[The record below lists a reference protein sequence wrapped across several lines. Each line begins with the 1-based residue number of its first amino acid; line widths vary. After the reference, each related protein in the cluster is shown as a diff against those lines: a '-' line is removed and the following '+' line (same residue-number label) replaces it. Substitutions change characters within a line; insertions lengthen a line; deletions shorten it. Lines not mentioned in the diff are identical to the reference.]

1 NFDKRETK
9 AIGVRQLM
17 LRKPKGRNADFA
29 NPDTL
34 NMIIIK
40 GAYDSNVVVVVA
52 VNGAWKRIRKKGFV
66 ISAVGWSI
74 CLEGRDIEDGG
85 MRVETINAEQAEA
98 KGLLQGIRRTIAH
111 DVQYVTI
118 LTDCSNVI
126 VALREFPCFHWDLS
140 AADFE
145 AGPEPI
151 RGFYI
156 VVLVNSRYA
165 LVLGDMEI
173 DPALKDLVDGLV
185 LPKVT
190 LVSQCEHYKGQ
201 WNSEISSKAKFSEI
215 GVEHEIMI
223 KCWQEEDG
231 PQSPVLS
238 VYIDK
243 KRVVR
248 IKRLQWNFRGNQV
261 IFVDGLL
268 VDVMWDVYGW
278 YFDQTVGGF
287 NSNKGG
293 CGFIMFRTRSGLDS
307 RLWLEEEENKLSDQ
321 NLGKPEF
328 SLLICAT
335 Q

>member
-1 NFDKRETK
+1 MRNIATCYSEH
-9 AIGVRQLM
+9 AVRVSDSYCSGPLN
-17 LRKPKGRNADFA
+17 KSYISPKS
-29 NPDTL
+29 NPS
-34 NMIIIK
+34 IQ
-40 GAYDSNVVVVVA
+40 NVVSCTYKTHIS
-52 VNGAWKRIRKKGFV
+52 NQKR
-66 ISAVGWSI
+66 
-74 CLEGRDIEDGG
+74 L
-85 MRVETINAEQAEA
+85 
-98 KGLLQGIRRTIAH
+98 
-111 DVQYVTI
+111 YVTI
-118 LTDCSNVI
+118 SWCSKMI
-126 VALREFPCFHWDLS
+126 CQGFFIKISEKIPRENHYQHGFHQLPKIKGTKSLQDFSSDLKKKLSITVHWDLS